1 MKPSAAQQPPG
12 NNAQV
17 DVLISRVLRWGV
29 GASLLLVFVGTL
41 ICFFESNDYGSNGGS
56 AADLHRLIRAD
67 ATLSFTFSSFLHSL
81 YHLEGQ
87 AIIVAGLL
95 LLIATPIVRVAI
107 SVVAFVLEK
116 DWTYVAI
123 TGTVL
128 ILLILSFVMG

>member
-1 MKPSAAQQPPG
+1 MKPSAAQQGPG

-29 GASLLLVFVGTL
+29 GASLVLVFVGTL
-41 ICFFESNDYGSNGGS
+41 LCFIETNDYGSNGGS
-56 AADLHRLIRAD
+56 AADLHRLICAD
-67 ATLSFTFSSFLHSL
+67 VTVSFTLRSFLHSL

-95 LLIATPIVRVAI
+95 LLIATPVIRVAI
-107 SVVAFVLEK
+107 SVVAFALEK